1 MRKLRGNPWAVL
13 VVVSLGFFMTLLD
26 LTIVNIAI
34 PDMIAKLHASLDDIL
49 WVLNAYALVLAVL
62 VITAGRL
69 GDIFGPRTMFVAGI
83 TVFTAASAACGFA
96 PGAGWLIGFRAV
108 QGLGAAMLMPQTLAI
123 VTISFP
129 PERRGAAFGVWGAV
143 AGLAT
148 IAGPTLGGLLV
159 TAFDWRWI
167 FFVNLPIGAVV
178 LAVTPVIVPA
188 LQPGRRHR
196 LDLLGVALASLAL
209 LAICYGLVEGQR
221 YDWGTVASFISI
233 PLIIGAGVVL
243 LAVFLLIQK
252 LRQSGEPLIP
262 FALFRNRNFTLMN
275 WVSFTLSIGMLGIF
289 LPFTIYLQSALGFSA
304 LKAGLT
310 MAPSS
315 LVMIVVA
322 PFLGRAT
329 DKVGG
334 KYILMSGL
342 TLFAVGMGWAV
353 LVAQVNSSWQDFL
366 APMIVAGLGMG
377 ATFAPLTTTAMRDVE
392 PVMAGAASGMLNT
405 VRQVGSVIGTAAV
418 GALLQNRLVA
428 ALTEEATTRSASLP
442 ASVRGPFI
450 AGIRDA
456 AASGLVGGGPAAG
469 RAAGHPG
476 CARRRAAPA
485 RGGGVQPRLRGGHA
499 LDHGDAHRR
508 GVPGRDQLPGHPAA
522 ARPGQPG
529 RRRPVARPAGR
540 DRERA
545 QQRRRTGKRPGP
557 GVGDARLSRP
567 RGRAGEAAAGRGRE
581 SEGRARARFPQRS

>member
-1 MRKLRGNPWAVL
+1 
-13 VVVSLGFFMTLLD
+13 
-26 LTIVNIAI
+26 
-34 PDMIAKLHASLDDIL
+34 
-49 WVLNAYALVLAVL
+49 
-62 VITAGRL
+62 
-69 GDIFGPRTMFVAGI
+69 MFVAGI

-96 PGAGWLIGFRAV
+96 PGPGWLIGFRAV

-123 VTISFP
+123 VTMIFP
-129 PERRGAAFGVWGAV
+129 PERRGAAFGIWGAV

-167 FFVNLPIGAVV
+167 FFVNLPIGAAV
-178 LAVTPVIVPA
+178 LAVTPVIIPR

-196 LDLLGVALASLAL
+196 LDLLGVTLASVAL

-221 YDWGTVASFISI
+221 YGWGTVTSFISI

-243 LAVFLLIQK
+243 LAVFGVVQK

-315 LVMIVVA
+315 VVMIMVA
-322 PFLGRAT
+322 PFLGRLT
-329 DKVGG
+329 DKTGG

-342 TLFAVGMGWAV
+342 TLFAAGMGWAV
-353 LVAQVNSSWQDFL
+353 LVAQPNSTWTDFL

-377 ATFAPLTTTAMRDVE
+377 GTFAPLTTTAMREVE
-392 PVMAGAASGMLNT
+392 PTMAGAASGMLNT

-428 ALTEEATTRSASLP
+428 SLTSEATSRSAALP
-442 ASVRGPFI
+442 AGVRAQFI

-456 AASGLVGGGPAAG
+456 AASGLVGGGSAA
-469 RAAGHPG
+469 
-476 CARRRAAPA
+476 AAPKGTPPA
-485 RGGGVQPRLRGGHA
+485 LAAELQRLGAVVFSHGYVLAMRWTMVMPIAVVFLAA
-499 LDHGDAHRR
+499 LSCVAIRQSR
-508 GVPGRDQLPGHPAA
+508 APGVPAPASP
-522 ARPGQPG
+522 PGQMAGTMSSPG
-529 RRRPVARPAGR
+529 SSGSM
-540 DRERA
+540 
-545 QQRRRTGKRPGP
+545 GNSPGS
-557 GVGDARLSRP
+557 GSGTAS
-567 RGRAGEAAAGRGRE
+567 
-581 SEGRARARFPQRS
+581 